1 MQPLINQ
8 QQLDILKISQ
18 QELIEKFNIQ
28 LLKDF
33 EMSNLSDYLK
43 PIVVFEYDE
52 IHSNIMNALKKIDNK
67 DFSKYRHLL
76 YRIDISEKTVELEL
90 KLKPDSEHYAVL
102 ADLIIKRILQKVIL
116 NYAAPYFLFSVILSV
131 FCARPKPCTTI

>member
-1 MQPLINQ
+1 MKPLINQ
-8 QQLDILKISQ
+8 QQLDVLKVSQ

-33 EMSNLSDYLK
+33 EMSDVSAYLE

-90 KLKPDSEHYAVL
+90 KSKPDNARYAVL

-116 NYAAPYFLFSVILSV
+116 KIQFS
-131 FCARPKPCTTI
+131 KK

>member
-8 QQLDILKISQ
+8 QQLDVLKISQ

-33 EMSNLSDYLK
+33 EMSDVSDYLES
-43 PIVVFEYDE
+43 IVVFEYDE

-116 NYAAPYFLFSVILSV
+116 KIQFS
-131 FCARPKPCTTI
+131 KK

>member
-1 MQPLINQ
+1 MGQLIKQ
-8 QQLDILKISQ
+8 EQLDVLRISQ

-33 EMSNLSDYLK
+33 EMSDVSAYLE

-52 IHSNIMNALKKIDNK
+52 IHSNIMNALKKIDHK
-67 DFSKYRHLL
+67 DFSKYQHLL
-76 YRIDISEKTVELEL
+76 YRVDISEKTIELEL
-90 KLKPDSEHYAVL
+90 KSKPDSERYSIL

-116 NYAAPYFLFSVILSV
+116 KIQFS
-131 FCARPKPCTTI
+131 KK

>member
-1 MQPLINQ
+1 MGQLVKQ
-8 QQLDILKISQ
+8 EQLDLLRVSQ

-33 EMSNLSDYLK
+33 EMSDVSAYLE

-67 DFSKYRHLL
+67 DFSKYQHLL

-90 KLKPDSEHYAVL
+90 KLKPDSERYIVL

-116 NYAAPYFLFSVILSV
+116 KIQFS
-131 FCARPKPCTTI
+131 KK

>member
-1 MQPLINQ
+1 MQPLIKQ
-8 QQLDILKISQ
+8 EQLDVLRVSQ

-33 EMSNLSDYLK
+33 EMSDVAAYLE

-67 DFSKYRHLL
+67 DFSKYQHLL
-76 YRIDISEKTVELEL
+76 YRIDISEKTVEHEL
-90 KLKPDSEHYAVL
+90 KSKSDSERYAVL

-116 NYAAPYFLFSVILSV
+116 KIQFS
-131 FCARPKPCTTI
+131 KK

>member
-8 QQLDILKISQ
+8 QQLDVLKISQ

-33 EMSNLSDYLK
+33 EMSDVSDYLK

-67 DFSKYRHLL
+67 DFSKYQHLL

-90 KLKPDSEHYAVL
+90 KSKPDSERYVVL

-116 NYAAPYFLFSVILSV
+116 KIQFSKNDTY
-131 FCARPKPCTTI
+131 PKRH

>member
-1 MQPLINQ
+1 MGQLIKQ
-8 QQLDILKISQ
+8 EQLDVLRVSQ
-18 QELIEKFNIQ
+18 QELIEKFNTQ

-33 EMSNLSDYLK
+33 EMSDVAAYLE

-67 DFSKYRHLL
+67 DFSKYQHLL

-90 KLKPDSEHYAVL
+90 KSKPDSERYAIL

-116 NYAAPYFLFSVILSV
+116 KIQFS
-131 FCARPKPCTTI
+131 KK

>member
-1 MQPLINQ
+1 MGQLIKQ
-8 QQLDILKISQ
+8 EQLDVLRVSQ

-33 EMSNLSDYLK
+33 EMSDVSAYLE

-67 DFSKYRHLL
+67 DFSKYQHLL

-90 KLKPDSEHYAVL
+90 KSKPDSERYAVL

-116 NYAAPYFLFSVILSV
+116 KIQFS
-131 FCARPKPCTTI
+131 KK

>member
-1 MQPLINQ
+1 MQPLIKQ
-8 QQLDILKISQ
+8 EQLDVLRVSQ

-33 EMSNLSDYLK
+33 EMSDVSAYLE

-67 DFSKYRHLL
+67 DFSKYQHLL

-90 KLKPDSEHYAVL
+90 KSKPDSERYAVL

-116 NYAAPYFLFSVILSV
+116 KIQFS
-131 FCARPKPCTTI
+131 KK

>member
-1 MQPLINQ
+1 MGQLIKQ
-8 QQLDILKISQ
+8 EQLDVLKVSQ

-33 EMSNLSDYLK
+33 EMSDVAAYLE

-67 DFSKYRHLL
+67 DFSKYQHLL

-90 KLKPDSEHYAVL
+90 KSKSDSERYAVL

-116 NYAAPYFLFSVILSV
+116 KIQFS
-131 FCARPKPCTTI
+131 KK

>member
-8 QQLDILKISQ
+8 QQLDVLKISQ

-33 EMSNLSDYLK
+33 EMSDVSAYLE

-67 DFSKYRHLL
+67 DFSKYQHLL
-76 YRIDISEKTVELEL
+76 YRIDISEKTVEHEL
-90 KLKPDSEHYAVL
+90 KSKPDNERYAVL

-116 NYAAPYFLFSVILSV
+116 KIQFS
-131 FCARPKPCTTI
+131 KK

>member
-8 QQLDILKISQ
+8 QQLDVLKVSQ

-33 EMSNLSDYLK
+33 EMSDVSDYLE

-52 IHSNIMNALKKIDNK
+52 IHSNIMSALKKIDNK

-90 KLKPDSEHYAVL
+90 KLKPDSERYAVL

-116 NYAAPYFLFSVILSV
+116 KIQFS
-131 FCARPKPCTTI
+131 KK

>member
-8 QQLDILKISQ
+8 QQLDVLKVSQ
-18 QELIEKFNIQ
+18 QELIEKFYIQ

-33 EMSNLSDYLK
+33 EMSDVSDYLE

-67 DFSKYRHLL
+67 DFSKYQHLL

-90 KLKPDSEHYAVL
+90 KSKPDNARYAVL

-116 NYAAPYFLFSVILSV
+116 KIQFS
-131 FCARPKPCTTI
+131 KK

>member
-8 QQLDILKISQ
+8 QQLDVLKVSQ

-33 EMSNLSDYLK
+33 EMSDVSDYLE

-52 IHSNIMNALKKIDNK
+52 IHSNIMNAIKKIDNK

-90 KLKPDSEHYAVL
+90 KLKPDSERYAVL

-116 NYAAPYFLFSVILSV
+116 KIQFS
-131 FCARPKPCTTI
+131 KK

>member
-8 QQLDILKISQ
+8 QQLDVLKVSQ
-18 QELIEKFNIQ
+18 QELIEKFYIQ

-33 EMSNLSDYLK
+33 EMSDVSDYLE

-90 KLKPDSEHYAVL
+90 KSKPDNARYAVL

-116 NYAAPYFLFSVILSV
+116 KIQFS
-131 FCARPKPCTTI
+131 KK

>member
-8 QQLDILKISQ
+8 QQLDVLKISQ

-33 EMSNLSDYLK
+33 EMSDVSDYLE

-67 DFSKYRHLL
+67 DFSKYQHLL

-90 KLKPDSEHYAVL
+90 KSKPDNARYAVL

-116 NYAAPYFLFSVILSV
+116 KIQFS
-131 FCARPKPCTTI
+131 KK

>member
-8 QQLDILKISQ
+8 QQLDVLKVSQ

-33 EMSNLSDYLK
+33 EMSDVSAYLE

-90 KLKPDSEHYAVL
+90 KSKPDNARYAVL

-116 NYAAPYFLFSVILSV
+116 KIQFS
-131 FCARPKPCTTI
+131 KK

>member
-8 QQLDILKISQ
+8 QQLDVLKVSQ

-33 EMSNLSDYLK
+33 EMSDVSDYLE

-90 KLKPDSEHYAVL
+90 KSKPDSERYAVL

-116 NYAAPYFLFSVILSV
+116 KIQFS
-131 FCARPKPCTTI
+131 KK

>member
-8 QQLDILKISQ
+8 QQLDVLKISQ

-33 EMSNLSDYLK
+33 EMSDVSAYLE
-43 PIVVFEYDE
+43 PIVVFEYNE

-67 DFSKYRHLL
+67 DFSKYQHLL

-90 KLKPDSEHYAVL
+90 KSKPDSERYAVL

-116 NYAAPYFLFSVILSV
+116 KIQFS
-131 FCARPKPCTTI
+131 KK

>member
-8 QQLDILKISQ
+8 QQLDVLKVSQ
-18 QELIEKFNIQ
+18 QELIEKFYIQ

-33 EMSNLSDYLK
+33 EMSDVSAYLE

-67 DFSKYRHLL
+67 DFSKYQHLL
-76 YRIDISEKTVELEL
+76 YRIDISEKTLELEL
-90 KLKPDSEHYAVL
+90 KLKPDSERYAVL

-116 NYAAPYFLFSVILSV
+116 KIQFS
-131 FCARPKPCTTI
+131 KK

>member
-8 QQLDILKISQ
+8 QQLDVLKISQ

-33 EMSNLSDYLK
+33 EMSDVSAYLE

-67 DFSKYRHLL
+67 DFSKYQHLL

-90 KLKPDSEHYAVL
+90 KSKPDNARYAVL

-116 NYAAPYFLFSVILSV
+116 KIQFS
-131 FCARPKPCTTI
+131 KK

>member
-1 MQPLINQ
+1 M
-8 QQLDILKISQ
+8 QQLVKQEQLDVLRISQ

-33 EMSNLSDYLK
+33 EMSDVSAYLE
-43 PIVVFEYDE
+43 PIIVFEYDE
-52 IHSNIMNALKKIDNK
+52 IHSNIMNALKMIDNK
-67 DFSKYRHLL
+67 DFSKYQHLL

-90 KLKPDSEHYAVL
+90 KSKPDSERYAIL

-116 NYAAPYFLFSVILSV
+116 KIQFS
-131 FCARPKPCTTI
+131 KK

>member
-8 QQLDILKISQ
+8 QQLDVLKVSQ
-18 QELIEKFNIQ
+18 QELIEKFYIQ

-33 EMSNLSDYLK
+33 EMSDVSAYLE

-90 KLKPDSEHYAVL
+90 KSKPDNARYAVL

-116 NYAAPYFLFSVILSV
+116 KIQFS
-131 FCARPKPCTTI
+131 KK

>member
-33 EMSNLSDYLK
+33 EMSDVSAYLE
-43 PIVVFEYDE
+43 PIVVFEYNE

-67 DFSKYRHLL
+67 DFSKYQHLL

-90 KLKPDSEHYAVL
+90 KSKPESERYAVL

-116 NYAAPYFLFSVILSV
+116 KIQFS
-131 FCARPKPCTTI
+131 KK